1 MSNDYYVHPLAVVD
15 NGASIGSNS
24 KIWHFAH
31 VRSSAKI
38 GNNVIIGKN
47 VYVDADVIIG
57 SNVKIQNNVSVYH
70 GVTIE
75 DDVFV
80 GPHAVFTNDLRPRA
94 VGDWT
99 VGKTLV
105 KKGASIGANSV
116 IVCGNDLG
124 SYCMIGAGSVVTKS
138 VPSHALVFGNP
149 ARFQGVVCVCGV
161 KLAGKDAKDNSTYH
175 CASCNRDISFSKK
188 KFN

>member
-1 MSNDYYVHPLAVVD
+1 M
-15 NGASIGSNS
+15 
-24 KIWHFAH
+24 
-31 VRSSAKI
+31 
-38 GNNVIIGKN
+38 
-47 VYVDADVIIG
+47 
-57 SNVKIQNNVSVYH
+57 
-70 GVTIE
+70 TIE

-149 ARFQGVVCVCGV
+149 ARFQGVFCVCGV

-175 CASCNRDISFSKK
+175 CTSCYRNNSYSKK
-188 KFN
+188 KID

>member
-1 MSNDYYVHPLAVVD
+1 MSDYYVHPLAVVD
-15 NGASIGSNS
+15 NGATIGLNS

-31 VRSSAKI
+31 IRSTAKL
-38 GNNVIIGKN
+38 GSNVIIGKN
-47 VYVDADVIIG
+47 VYIDADVIIG

-70 GVTIE
+70 GVTID

-94 VGDWT
+94 VGDWQ
-99 VGKTLV
+99 VGKTNV

-124 SYCMIGAGSVVTKS
+124 SYSMVGAGSVVTKS
-138 VPSHALVFGNP
+138 VPAYALVFGNP
-149 ARFQGVVCVCGV
+149 ARFQGVVCKCGT
-161 KLAGKDAKDNSTYH
+161 KLAGKDATDNSSYH
-175 CASCNRDISFSKK
+175 CDKCQSDIHFSMT
-188 KFN
+188 KF

>member
-1 MSNDYYVHPLAVVD
+1 MTEYFVHSLAVVD
-15 NGASIGSNS
+15 EGAIIGSGS

-31 VRSSAKI
+31 VRSSAKL
-38 GNNVIIGKN
+38 GSNVIISKN
-47 VYVDADVIIG
+47 VYIDADVVVG

-94 VGDWT
+94 VGDWQ
-99 VGKTLV
+99 VGETLV

-116 IVCGNDLG
+116 IVCGNTLG
-124 SYCMIGAGSVVTKS
+124 SYCMIGAGSVVSKS
-138 VPSHALVFGNP
+138 VPAHALVFGNP
-149 ARFQGVVCVCGV
+149 ARFQGVVCSCGNKV
-161 KLAGKDAKDNSTYH
+161 AGKEAKDSADYH
-175 CASCNRDISFSKK
+175 CDSCQSNFSFSPTS
-188 KFN
+188 FE

>member
-1 MSNDYYVHPLAVVD
+1 MTDYFVHPLAVVD
-15 NGASIGSNS
+15 TGATIGADS

-31 VRSSAKI
+31 VRSTAKL
-38 GNNVIIGKN
+38 GTNVIIGKN
-47 VYVDADVIIG
+47 VYIDAEVLIG

-99 VGKTLV
+99 VSETHV

-116 IVCGNDLG
+116 IICGNTLG
-124 SYCMIGAGSVVTKS
+124 CYCMIGAGSVVTKS
-138 VPSHALVFGNP
+138 VPAHALVFGNP
-149 ARFQGVVCVCGV
+149 ARFQGVVCSCGT
-161 KLAGKDAKDNSTYH
+161 KLDGKDAPEQTEYTCSNCHSKIN
-175 CASCNRDISFSKK
+175 FSRTLSD
-188 KFN
+188 

>member
-1 MSNDYYVHPLAVVD
+1 MTDYFVHPLAVVD
-15 NGASIGSNS
+15 DGASIGVGS

-31 VRSSAKI
+31 VRSTAKL
-38 GNNVIIGKN
+38 GSNVIISKN
-47 VYVDADVIIG
+47 VYIDADVTVG

-94 VGDWT
+94 VGDWE
-99 VGKTLV
+99 VGRTLI

-116 IVCGNDLG
+116 IICGNDLG

-149 ARFQGVVCVCGV
+149 ATFQGVVCLCGT
-161 KLAGKDAKDNSTYH
+161 KLAGKDAVDNTAYQ
-175 CASCNRDISFSKK
+175 CDKCKASFTFSKN
-188 KFN
+188 KFD

>member
-1 MSNDYYVHPLAVVD
+1 MADYFIHPLAVVD
-15 NGASIGSNS
+15 NGASIGPNS

-31 VRSSAKI
+31 VRSTATL
-38 GNNVIIGKN
+38 GTNVIIGKN
-47 VYVDADVIIG
+47 VYIDADVVIG

-105 KKGASIGANSV
+105 KQGASIGANSV

-124 SYCMIGAGSVVTKS
+124 PFCMIGAGSVVTKS

-149 ARFQGVVCVCGV
+149 ARFQGVVCDCGT
-161 KLAGKDAKDNSTYH
+161 KLAGNDCPDKASFQCPSCNKITNFAKD
-175 CASCNRDISFSKK
+175 
-188 KFN
+188 KFD

>member
-1 MSNDYYVHPLAVVD
+1 MTDYFVHPLAVVD
-15 NGASIGSNS
+15 TGAAIGSDS

-31 VRSSAKI
+31 VRSTAKL
-38 GNNVIIGKN
+38 GSNVIIGKN
-47 VYVDADVIIG
+47 VYIDADVSVG

-70 GVTIE
+70 GVKIE

-94 VGDWT
+94 VGEWT
-99 VGKTLV
+99 VSETLV

-116 IVCGNDLG
+116 IICGNTLG

-138 VPSHALVFGNP
+138 VPAHALVFGNP
-149 ARFQGVVCVCGV
+149 ARFQGVVCSCGM
-161 KLAGKDAKDNSTYH
+161 KLAGKNAKDQSEYI
-175 CASCNRDISFSKK
+175 CSSCQSKIKFSQSV
-188 KFN
+188 FE

>member
-1 MSNDYYVHPLAVVD
+1 MTDYFIHTLAVVD
-15 NGASIGSNS
+15 DGATIGSGS
-24 KIWHFAH
+24 KIWHFSH
-31 VRSSAKI
+31 IRSTAKL
-38 GNNVIIGKN
+38 GSNVIIGKN
-47 VYVDADVIIG
+47 VYIDADVEVG

-94 VGDWT
+94 VGDWE
-99 VGKTLV
+99 VSKTLV

-116 IVCGNDLG
+116 IICGNTLG

-138 VPSHALVFGNP
+138 VPAHALVFGNP
-149 ARFQGVVCVCGV
+149 AIFQGVVCSCGSKV
-161 KLAGKDAKDNSTYH
+161 ASKDAIEGTEYHCDKCNSTFT
-175 CASCNRDISFSKK
+175 FSKMTYD
-188 KFN
+188 